1 MTEKSQFDAE
11 EWGLIASAPSIAAMY
26 VIVSEKGGTLRE
38 TMAVGKAYAEAREE
52 STGSALVDEIVSSVT
67 AVPANE
73 FGSKEEFQAQ
83 AVSRLGDAKRTLAAK
98 ADADEVAAYR
108 EFVLEVVQ
116 RVAAA
121 DKSGGFLGIGG
132 ERVSAHE
139 SAAIEEIRAAL
150 S

>member
-67 AVPANE
+67 AVPAN
-73 FGSKEEFQAQ
+73 
-83 AVSRLGDAKRTLAAK
+83 
-98 ADADEVAAYR
+98 
-108 EFVLEVVQ
+108 
-116 RVAAA
+116 
-121 DKSGGFLGIGG
+121 
-132 ERVSAHE
+132 
-139 SAAIEEIRAAL
+139 
-150 S
+150 

>member
-1 MTEKSQFDAE
+1 
-11 EWGLIASAPSIAAMY
+11 
-26 VIVSEKGGTLRE
+26 
-38 TMAVGKAYAEAREE
+38 MAGGKAYAEARKEA
-52 STGSALVDEIVSSVT
+52 TGSALVDEIVSSVT
-67 AVPANE
+67 AVPPNE

-83 AVSRLGDAKRTLAAK
+83 AATRLGDAKRTLAAK
-98 ADADEVAAYR
+98 ADADEVAAFR
-108 EFVLEVVQ
+108 EFVLEVVR

-121 DKSGGFLGIGG
+121 DKSSGFLGIGG

>member
-1 MTEKSQFDAE
+1 
-11 EWGLIASAPSIAAMY
+11 
-26 VIVSEKGGTLRE
+26 
-38 TMAVGKAYAEAREE
+38 MAGGKAYAEAR
-52 STGSALVDEIVSSVT
+52 
-67 AVPANE
+67 
-73 FGSKEEFQAQ
+73 KE
-83 AVSRLGDAKRTLAAK
+83 
-98 ADADEVAAYR
+98 ADAGGKGRRRRGRRLR